1 MSAQKPSRAD
11 RTERFARGMLAFA
24 LIAAVVWAVTS
35 GSGSTPDFS
44 LNSLWG

>member
-1 MSAQKPSRAD
+1 MNAQKPTRAD

-35 GSGSTPDFS
+35 GSGPSPDFS
-44 LNSLWG
+44 LDSLWS